1 MKQEVCIVKCVIL
14 AAGKGSRLY
23 PVTATR
29 PKVLVPLMNSPLLEH
44 VLVQAKKA
52 GLNDFL
58 FVVSSQKKMIMSYF
72 SDGSKWDVKITYV
85 DQGTPFGTAHAIQAC
100 EQYVDDA
107 FVVLSGDTL
116 TSVRDIKMLMKQ
128 KPTTI
133 GTTFVED
140 SKEYGAVSVD
150 GSLLTG
156 VYEKTDQPV
165 SNQINAGMYVFNKTI
180 FEAITSIHRSH
191 RKEYEITDALNILIQ
206 TKHPPRVCP
215 ISTWVDIGRPWD
227 ILNANQFMLE
237 QMKKPLQQGNIEPWA
252 TVKGPVYIGKDT
264 LVRNG
269 SYIHGPVYIGSDC
282 EIGPNC
288 YIRPYTSIGD
298 GCHVGNACEIKNSV
312 LMKNTKVPH
321 QNYVGDSVIGENCNL
336 GAGTKIANLRLD
348 KKNISV
354 SHLGKQM
361 DSGRRKLGV
370 IMGDDVQTGI
380 NAQINTGSIIGNGSF
395 IGLGTICS
403 GTFAP
408 HSRIY

>member
-1 MKQEVCIVKCVIL
+1 MKREVNRVKCVIL

-23 PVTATR
+23 PVTDTR

-44 VLVQAKKA
+44 VLVQARKA

-58 FVVSSQKKMIMSYF
+58 FVVSSQKNMIMSYF
-72 SDGSKWDVKITYV
+72 SDGGKWDVKITYV

-100 EQYVDDA
+100 EQYIDGP

-116 TSVRDIKMLMKQ
+116 TSDKDIKRLMKQ
-128 KPTTI
+128 KPTTV
-133 GTTFVED
+133 GTTHVD
-140 SKEYGAVSVD
+140 DAKEYGVLSVD
-150 GSLLTG
+150 GSHLTG
-156 VYEKTDQPV
+156 VYEKTDHPL
-165 SNQINAGMYVFNKTI
+165 SNLINAGMYVFDDAI
-180 FEAITSIHRSH
+180 FEAISGIHRSH

-206 TKHPPRVCP
+206 TKHPPKVCP
-215 ISTWVDIGRPWD
+215 ISNWVDISRPWD
-227 ILNANQFMLE
+227 ILIANQFMLE
-237 QMKKPLQQGNIEPWA
+237 QLKKPVKYGDIEPWA
-252 TVKGPVYIGKDT
+252 TVQGPVHIGKGT

-269 SYIHGPVYIGSDC
+269 SYIQGPVHIGSDC

-298 GCHVGNACEIKNSV
+298 GCHVGNACEIKNTV
-312 LMKNTKVPH
+312 MMKNSKVPH

-336 GAGTKIANLRLD
+336 GAGTKVANLRLD
-348 KKNISV
+348 KKTIIV
-354 SHLGKQM
+354 SYLGKKM

-380 NAQINTGSIIGNGSF
+380 NAQINTGSILGKGCH
-395 IGLGTICS
+395 IGLGAICS

>member
-1 MKQEVCIVKCVIL
+1 MKCVIL
-14 AAGKGSRLY
+14 AAGKGSRLF

-29 PKVLVPLMNSPLLEH
+29 PKVLVPLMNAPLLEH

-58 FVVSSQKKMIMSYF
+58 FVVSSQKNMIMSYF
-72 SDGSKWDVKITYV
+72 ADGSKWDVTITYV

-100 EQYVDDA
+100 EQYVDGT

-116 TSVRDIKMLMKQ
+116 TSVTDIRGLMKQ
-128 KPTTI
+128 KPITVATTQ
-133 GTTFVED
+133 VD
-140 SKEYGAVSVD
+140 DAKEYGVISVD
-150 GSLLTG
+150 GTRLRG
-156 VYEKTDQPV
+156 IYEKTDQPL
-165 SNQINAGMYVFNKTI
+165 SNQINAGMYVFDKRI
-180 FEAITSIHRSH
+180 FEAITGIHRSH
-191 RKEYEITDALNILIQ
+191 RKEYEITDAINNLIQ
-206 TKHPPRVCP
+206 SKHPPLVCP
-215 ISTWVDIGRPWD
+215 VSTWVDISRPWD
-227 ILNANQFMLE
+227 ILDANQFLLE
-237 QMKKPLQQGNIEPWA
+237 QLKKPLQQGNIEPWA

-264 LVRNG
+264 LIRNG
-269 SYIHGPVYIGSDC
+269 SYIQGPVHIGSDC

-298 GCHVGNACEIKNSV
+298 GCHVGNACEIKNTV
-312 LMKNTKVPH
+312 LMKNSKIPH

-348 KKNISV
+348 KKTISV
-354 SHLGKQM
+354 SHLGTKIH
-361 DSGRRKLGV
+361 SGRRKLGV

-380 NAQINTGSIIGNGSF
+380 NAQINTGSIIGNGSY
-395 IGLGTICS
+395 IGVGAICS